1 MNLSLYITN
10 RIVFNQRR
18 GFSRFIIIISLVA
31 TVLSVA
37 TMIISS
43 SMVKGFRYEIANKIY
58 GFWGHIEIRS
68 FETFNGYEDEPLV
81 YDQKLE
87 ANIRAIPDVVHV
99 SRFALKPCILKT
111 ENEIESLI
119 LKGVDD
125 KSTGAYAVK
134 IMEGEHRTQPD
145 SSGAN
150 FIVLSELTARRLG
163 LKVGNKITIYFAA
176 EINGNTQLLIR
187 KCTISGIYKSGLS
200 DFDKTYA
207 LCSLDFI
214 QKMNKWGADLSTG
227 YEVFMKPG
235 VTEDQVSQA
244 SESLHYNTL
253 NSFMAAKP
261 LRDLYPTLFDW
272 LELQKMNELI
282 IIILMTI
289 VAIVNLI
296 TMLLILI
303 LERSRFVGI
312 MKALG
317 ARTSLISK
325 LFIIQSAY
333 VVAFGVLLGNIFGIT
348 ICLLQKYFQFIRLDE
363 ETYFV
368 SYAPIYFDW
377 FYIAT
382 ISLSVFVIAVVTLL
396 IPTIIISNIKPSRV
410 LRFS

>member
-1 MNLSLYITN
+1 
-10 RIVFNQRR
+10 
-18 GFSRFIIIISLVA
+18 
-31 TVLSVA
+31 
-37 TMIISS
+37 
-43 SMVKGFRYEIANKIY
+43 
-58 GFWGHIEIRS
+58 
-68 FETFNGYEDEPLV
+68 
-81 YDQKLE
+81 
-87 ANIRAIPDVVHV
+87 
-99 SRFALKPCILKT
+99 
-111 ENEIESLI
+111 
-119 LKGVDD
+119 
-125 KSTGAYAVK
+125 
-134 IMEGEHRTQPD
+134 
-145 SSGAN
+145 
-150 FIVLSELTARRLG
+150 
-163 LKVGNKITIYFAA
+163 
-176 EINGNTQLLIR
+176 
-187 KCTISGIYKSGLS
+187 
-200 DFDKTYA
+200 
-207 LCSLDFI
+207 
-214 QKMNKWGADLSTG
+214 MNKWGADLSTG

-253 NSFMAAKP
+253 NSFIAAKP

-282 IIILMTI
+282 IIILMTV

-317 ARTSLISK
+317 ARTSFISK

-348 ICLLQKYFQFIRLDE
+348 ICLLQRYFQFIRLDE

-382 ISLSVFVIAVVTLL
+382 ISISVFVIAVVTLV

>member
-1 MNLSLYITN
+1 
-10 RIVFNQRR
+10 
-18 GFSRFIIIISLVA
+18 
-31 TVLSVA
+31 
-37 TMIISS
+37 
-43 SMVKGFRYEIANKIY
+43 
-58 GFWGHIEIRS
+58 
-68 FETFNGYEDEPLV
+68 
-81 YDQKLE
+81 
-87 ANIRAIPDVVHV
+87 
-99 SRFALKPCILKT
+99 
-111 ENEIESLI
+111 
-119 LKGVDD
+119 
-125 KSTGAYAVK
+125 
-134 IMEGEHRTQPD
+134 MEGEHRTQPD

-163 LKVGNKITIYFAA
+163 LKLGNKITIYFAA

-282 IIILMTI
+282 IILLMTI

-317 ARTSLISK
+317 ARTSFISK

-348 ICLLQKYFQFIRLDE
+348 ICLLQRYFQFIRLDE

-382 ISLSVFVIAVVTLL
+382 ISISVFVIAVVTLV

>member
-1 MNLSLYITN
+1 
-10 RIVFNQRR
+10 
-18 GFSRFIIIISLVA
+18 
-31 TVLSVA
+31 
-37 TMIISS
+37 
-43 SMVKGFRYEIANKIY
+43 
-58 GFWGHIEIRS
+58 
-68 FETFNGYEDEPLV
+68 
-81 YDQKLE
+81 
-87 ANIRAIPDVVHV
+87 
-99 SRFALKPCILKT
+99 
-111 ENEIESLI
+111 
-119 LKGVDD
+119 
-125 KSTGAYAVK
+125 
-134 IMEGEHRTQPD
+134 
-145 SSGAN
+145 
-150 FIVLSELTARRLG
+150 
-163 LKVGNKITIYFAA
+163 
-176 EINGNTQLLIR
+176 
-187 KCTISGIYKSGLS
+187 
-200 DFDKTYA
+200 
-207 LCSLDFI
+207 
-214 QKMNKWGADLSTG
+214 
-227 YEVFMKPG
+227 
-235 VTEDQVSQA
+235 
-244 SESLHYNTL
+244 L

-282 IIILMTI
+282 IILLMTI

-317 ARTSLISK
+317 ARTSFISK

-348 ICLLQKYFQFIRLDE
+348 ICLLQRYFQFIRLDE

-382 ISLSVFVIAVVTLL
+382 ISISVFVIAVVTLV